1 MTMQKLVEKSTQQY
15 RAIQEKLSEMAIL
28 LQEGKTAALARV
40 QEEWRTLN
48 TEAQE
53 TDQQLGTLMKD
64 EQPTAELLAEMD
76 TKRKIMLQIQ
86 QQCDKLRQ
94 QARTLQVLTEDE
106 LGRLRK
112 GRKAMGGY
120 RSSNQGAGHSTLG
133 SC

>member
-40 QEEWRTLN
+40 QEEWRSLN

-53 TDQQLGTLMKD
+53 TDQQLSTLMEG

>member
-15 RAIQEKLSEMAIL
+15 RAIQDKLSEMATL
-28 LQEGKTAALARV
+28 LQKGKTASLALV
-40 QEEWRTLN
+40 QEEWRSLN

-53 TDQQLGTLMKD
+53 TDRQLATLMQG
-64 EQPTAELLAEMD
+64 EQPTPEFLAEMEI
-76 TKRKIMLQIQ
+76 KRSIMLQIQ
-86 QQCDKLRQ
+86 QQCEKLRQ
-94 QARTLQVLTEDE
+94 QARTLQALTGDE

>member
-1 MTMQKLVEKSTQQY
+1 MTMQKLVERSTQQY
-15 RAIQEKLSEMAIL
+15 RTIQDKLSEMAVL
-28 LQEGKTAALARV
+28 LQEGKTAALVQV
-40 QEEWRTLN
+40 QEEWRSLN

-53 TDQQLGTLMKD
+53 TDRQISMLMEG
-64 EQPTAELLAEMD
+64 EQPTPKVLAEMQI
-76 TKRKIMLQIQ
+76 KRKIMLQIQ
-86 QQCDKLRQ
+86 QQCEKLRQ
-94 QARTLQVLTEDE
+94 QARTLQVLTGDE